1 MEEIIGYDLKI
12 NELEKNLV
20 KANEK
25 IEQLEDK
32 YLRLAAEYDN
42 FRKRTIKEKEEIR
55 QHGHSKTVE
64 DFLNVIDDFERAINN
79 IVNED
84 DKTGIKLIFD
94 KFNNVLKNNGV
105 EQIEITPKE
114 TSFDDEYHE
123 AIMMTNTVEQGII
136 ANIIQNG
143 YKLNNKVIR
152 HAKVVV
158 GS

>member
-12 NELEKNLV
+12 NELEETLV